1 MGGSVSRN
9 FNRWPI
15 LGEYTW
21 PNYYV
26 FDTYEEEINY
36 LKTWTLQRLEWM
48 DEEMFLSFKNKIAI
62 EGYSIGNLYPNPF
75 NASTK
80 FYITLG
86 NEYNVNSTVYDLQ
99 GRIVETL
106 ISNRLNPGKHSIIFD
121 ASSHGS
127 GTYFIQTM
135 IDGLNQTKK
144 VTLIK

>member
-1 MGGSVSRN
+1 MR
-9 FNRWPI
+9 RKLI
-15 LGEYTW
+15 
-21 PNYYV
+21 
-26 FDTYEEEINY
+26 I

-106 ISNRLNPGKHSIIFD
+106 ISNRLNPGKHSITFD
-121 ASSHGS
+121 ASSHSS